1 MRFIQLV
8 AAASLWAFA
17 LTPSAQTQVPAVTA
31 THIYAADVLTVL
43 DGDSFHVRVD
53 LGLETERRIDVRVRD
68 LFAPEKNTEQGKAVK
83 AAAIRLLYE
92 HGGRVLLR
100 TKKVGPEQRDDKS
113 FARYVCEVWLP
124 SGQRYGDAL
133 KARITW
139 TDNGIG
145 GGRR

>member
-17 LTPSAQTQVPAVTA
+17 LTPAAQTQAPAVTA

-43 DGDSFHVRVD
+43 DGDSFRVRVD
-53 LGLETERRIDVRVRD
+53 LGLDTARVIDVRVRN

-92 HGGRVLLR
+92 HGSRVLLR
-100 TKKVGPEQRDDKS
+100 TVKVGPEQRDDKS

-124 SGQRYGDAL
+124 TGQSYADAL
-133 KARITW
+133 KARVSW

-145 GGRR
+145 GGKR